1 MQWQFAQSADILHAI
16 NRGKTLQSY
25 LIRNLADA
33 AMEKANFVS
42 QKIDNDADNAMLT
55 GHLTIMEPPSGE
67 AGTISLAHRV
77 NV

>member
-1 MQWQFAQSADILHAI
+1 
-16 NRGKTLQSY
+16 
-25 LIRNLADA
+25 
-33 AMEKANFVS
+33 MEKANFVS